1 MPINRYVLRST
12 FVGALGGLLF
22 GFDTAVISGTTG
34 GITHAFGLHDIQVP
48 LPLLHRFLSLSEL
61 GITVSIALVGT
72 VVGALSA
79 GSLGQRF
86 GSREMLRLTAVLY
99 VVSSI
104 GCAMAP
110 SWVFLLAARF
120 IGGLGIGGSSVLGPV
135 YIAELAPPRLR
146 GRLVGTFQINIVVG
160 ILLAYLSNYLISL
173 MNLGAG
179 EWRVELGVAAVP
191 AALFFALLFS
201 IPRSARWLT
210 TQGRLNEAMEVLN
223 LMGTLNSEVE
233 LADIRESL
241 HLERDQKQASL
252 FERRN
257 GRLRYGKPIFLAI
270 AIGAFNQL
278 SGINAILYYLG
289 DIFSAAG
296 FSRVSGNMQS
306 VAIGA
311 MNLTA
316 TLAGMALIDRFGR
329 KTLLLIGSVGTAI
342 CLAAVAAIFAT
353 HQHRELLVWAL
364 VVYIAFFAVSQGAVV
379 WVYLSEIFPTR
390 IRGKGQSLGS
400 GTHWV
405 MNAALSLVFPMIAAR
420 SGAYPFAFF
429 AAMMVLQFVV
439 VALFFPETKRVS
451 LEEVQRMLKIE

>member
-1 MPINRYVLRST
+1 MVINKYVLRST

-22 GFDTAVISGTTG
+22 GFDTAVIAGTTLG
-34 GITHAFGLHDIQVP
+34 VTKVYSLHNIHIL
-48 LPLLHRFLSLSEL
+48 LPLVQWSFSLSEL

-72 VVGALSA
+72 VVGALLA
-79 GSLGQRF
+79 GALGQRF

-99 VVSSI
+99 VLSSI
-104 GCAMAP
+104 GCAFAP
-110 SWVFLLAARF
+110 TWTFLLAARL

-173 MNLGAG
+173 LNLGTR
-179 EWRVELGVAAVP
+179 EWRFELGIAAVP
-191 AALFFALLFS
+191 ALIFFALLFS

-210 TQGRLNEAMEVLN
+210 TQDRLDEALEVLN
-223 LMGTLNSEVE
+223 LMGTPNSEAE

-241 HLERDQKQASL
+241 HFERDQKQASL
-252 FERRN
+252 FERVK
-257 GRLRYGKPIFLAI
+257 GPLRYGKPIFLAI

-306 VAIGA
+306 VAIGG
-311 MNLTA
+311 MNLAA
-316 TLAGMALIDRFGR
+316 TLLGMALIDRFGR
-329 KTLLLIGSVGTAI
+329 KTLLLIGSIGTAI
-342 CLAAVAAIFAT
+342 SLACVADIFAT
-353 HQHRELLVWAL
+353 NRHRELLVWAL
-364 VVYIAFFAVSQGAVV
+364 VVYIAFFAVSQGTVV

-390 IRGKGQSLGS
+390 VRGKGQSLGS
-400 GTHWV
+400 STHWI
-405 MNAALSLVFPMIAAR
+405 MNAMISLLFPLIAAR

-439 VALFFPETKRVS
+439 VLLFFPETKRVS
-451 LEEVQRMLKIE
+451 LEQLQRMLQIQ